1 MHPLLLRKFRSA
13 LWKKKWFGE
22 ERKRKIKSVLLS
34 KTKSLFKNIKS
45 ILGNKEKKLIFGL
58 YVKKKKKSDL
68 FCNKKFRFAE
78 SFKKSDLFF
87 MWKKKIFF
95 IRGLHSWNKSMLLAS
110 NKTKHHYSWPSL
122 LFQNLLCLKNSD
134 LYLKKI

>member
-34 KTKSLFKNIKS
+34 KTKSFGSKISNLFWE
-45 ILGNKEKKLIFGL
+45 LKKKIGFWF
-58 YVKKKKKSDL
+58 VCKKKKKSDL

-87 MWKKKIFF
+87 MWKKKNFF

-110 NKTKHHYSWPSL
+110 NKTKHHYSWPSF

>member
-58 YVKKKKKSDL
+58 YVKKKKNQICFVIKNLDL
-68 FCNKKFRFAE
+68 QRALKNQICFLCE
-78 SFKKSDLFF
+78 
-87 MWKKKIFF
+87 KKKIFF